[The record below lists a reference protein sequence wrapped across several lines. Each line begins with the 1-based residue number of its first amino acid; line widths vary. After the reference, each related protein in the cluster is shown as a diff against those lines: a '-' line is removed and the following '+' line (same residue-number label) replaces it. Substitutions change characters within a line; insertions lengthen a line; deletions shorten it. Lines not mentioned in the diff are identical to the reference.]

1 MVSAFE
7 GVVKREDWD
16 KYESRIEH
24 NTHRLLNIL
33 NGSFRNP
40 QSAIRNPVRATFF
53 CLGWVAERYPH
64 LIREIHQQ
72 GHEIGCHSYD
82 HRLVYGM
89 TPDEFR
95 EDIRKSK
102 RLLEDAIGAEVIGY
116 RAPSYSITKNSLWAF
131 EVLIEEGFKYDSSIF
146 PIRHDRYGIPNAP
159 RFPFLISVNGNNTF
173 EINTLNQILEVTPHS
188 ALRIPHCLSPNPE
201 LRITNLATIAT
212 ADSINSINSTNPT
225 NGTNSSILAGLTP
238 NSELRTPN
246 RLLEFPI
253 STVRMLGQNIPISGG
268 GYFRLFPYR
277 MVKGG
282 LRRICESEGI
292 PFVFYVHP
300 WEIDPDQPRFRNCSR
315 LSRFRHYVNLGKTES
330 RFRKLLNDFH
340 FSPIRDVAHLGCWMV
355 TQAVS
360 KNNQPK

>member
-1 MVSAFE
+1 MLNILTIDLEDYFMVSAFE

-146 PIRHDRYGIPNAP
+146 PIRHDRYGIPGWE
-159 RFPFLISVNGNNTF
+159 RFPH
-173 EINTLNQILEVTPHS
+173 ILQGP
-188 ALRIPHCLSPNPE
+188 
-201 LRITNLATIAT
+201 
-212 ADSINSINSTNPT
+212 
-225 NGTNSSILAGLTP
+225 GQGLH
-238 NSELRTPN
+238 
-246 RLLEFPI
+246 EFPL
-253 STVRMLGQNIPISGG
+253 STWQVWGLNLPIAGG
-268 GYFRLFPYR
+268 GYLRHLPYALTHNGILA
-277 MVKGG
+277 VNKGG
-282 LRRICESEGI
+282 HPVVIYL
-292 PFVFYVHP
+292 HP
-300 WEIDPDQPRFRNCSR
+300 WEFDREQPREA
-315 LSRFRHYVNLGKTES
+315 LSPLTSFRHYHNLGEAMEKKL
-330 RFRKLLNDFH
+330 KLLLHN
-340 FSPIRDVAHLGCWMV
+340 FSFAPLAQVLGV
-355 TQAVS
+355 
-360 KNNQPK
+360 